1 MARSVFYS
9 FHYDKDHWRV
19 QQVMK
24 MGALEGQAIL
34 NSQEW
39 ESVKR
44 QGDAAIKKWIQDQMA
59 YKSAV
64 VVLVG
69 AETADRPWVRH
80 EIAYAWD
87 NRKPLVGVRIHGL
100 ANNKGYTAAQGTNP
114 FSTVTLKGGGT
125 VGDYVPLYTPSGH
138 NSQAVYADIQ
148 SKMTTWVD
156 SAYKRRG

>member
-1 MARSVFYS
+1 MAKSVFYS

-24 MGALEGQAIL
+24 MGALEGQPIL
-34 NSQEW
+34 KSQEW

-44 QGDAAIKKWIQDQMA
+44 RGDAAIQKWIQDQMA

-69 AETADRPWVRH
+69 TETAERPWVRH

-87 NRKPLVGVRIHGL
+87 NHKPLVGVRIHGL
-100 ANNKGYTAAQGTNP
+100 ANDKGYTASHGSNP
-114 FSTVTLKGGGT
+114 FSMVTLKGGGT

-138 NSQAVYADIQ
+138 NSQAIYADIK
-148 SKMTTWVD
+148 SNITNWVN